1 MMGPRVAVPVGLL
14 VLLALAAGGTAQVAK
29 GFTVRAQSYAWED
42 PGFRDVP
49 YDSRDLTYIVVGGQK
64 SNLDEG
70 LKRGHQVFILNE
82 QTGQV
87 VDKAAF
93 DTWVHGDAEAAKK
106 MATFLGGA
114 AEGRIIVVVVH
125 DSGDFTGGLS
135 SVLAPYGST
144 ITYLGYRESY
154 AMITQK
160 GPKPSWFVEKRSAK
174 GAGPTTVEAFIPPAT
189 KGFTVRAQSYAWEDP
204 GFRDVPYNS
213 RDLTYIV
220 VGGQKSNIDEGL
232 KRGHQ
237 VFILNEQTGQVVDKA
252 AFDTWVH
259 GDAEAAKKMATF
271 LGGAAEGRIIVVVVH
286 DSGDFTGGLSSVLA
300 PYGSTI
306 TYLGRR
312 ESYAMITQK
321 GPKPSWFVE
330 KKSAQRAGPTIV
342 EAFVPPDLETRRV
355 CEGGILTISC
365 PAGKTINIVSAM
377 YGRTQGP
384 EVCPHPTIGNTNCI
398 SKTSLSYMRSKCQGK
413 SRCSVAAD
421 NGRFG
426 DPCMPF
432 TYKYLEVE
440 YTCGAGKPDRR
451 GLEDHEVDSNK
462 ERLAEEAREL
472 LELLREK
479 QDENALRRREF
490 GEDDVDLDS
499 ELSEEYAED
508 MAKATE

>member
-1 MMGPRVAVPVGLL
+1 MGPRVAVPVGLL
-14 VLLALAAGGTAQVAK
+14 VLLALAAGGTAQATK

-49 YDSRDLTYIVVGGQK
+49 YNSRDLTYIVVGGQK
-64 SNLDEG
+64 SNIDEG

-87 VDKAAF
+87 VSKAAF
-93 DTWVHGDAEAAKK
+93 DTWVHGDAEAATK

-114 AEGRIIVVVVH
+114 AEGRIIAVVVH

-144 ITYLGYRESY
+144 ITYLGRRESY

-220 VGGQKSNIDEGL
+220 VGGQKRNIDEGL

-237 VFILNEQTGQVVDKA
+237 VFILNEQTGQVVSKA

-259 GDAEAAKKMATF
+259 GDAEAATKMATF

-286 DSGDFTGGLSSVLA
+286 DSGDFAGGLSSVLA

-306 TYLGRR
+306 TYL
-312 ESYAMITQK
+312 
-321 GPKPSWFVE
+321 
-330 KKSAQRAGPTIV
+330 
-342 EAFVPPDLETRRV
+342 DLETRRV

-462 ERLAEEAREL
+462 ER
-472 LELLREK
+472 
-479 QDENALRRREF
+479 
-490 GEDDVDLDS
+490 
-499 ELSEEYAED
+499 
-508 MAKATE
+508 